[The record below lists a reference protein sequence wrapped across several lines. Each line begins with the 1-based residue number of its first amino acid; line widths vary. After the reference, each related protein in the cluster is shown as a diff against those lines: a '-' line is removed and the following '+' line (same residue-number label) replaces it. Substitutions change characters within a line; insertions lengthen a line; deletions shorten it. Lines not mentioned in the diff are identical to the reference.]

1 MPKREPV
8 PMTEVLSWLLENH
21 PTLHAECE
29 VQKDWLWLY
38 TDLRGDPNK
47 AARESIKEY
56 GFRFCAG
63 GHTLPSGKQAH
74 WAHSCEHPISFHRK
88 KKAGANKPQSDSAT
102 DDELA
107 VLLA

>member
-1 MPKREPV
+1 MPKELR

-21 PTLHAECE
+21 PQLHEGCE
-29 VQKDWLWLY
+29 LDRSWIWLDF
-38 TDLRGDPNK
+38 DLRGDTNK
-47 AARESIKEY
+47 AARESIKAY
-56 GFRFCAG
+56 GFRFCKN
-63 GHTLPSGKQAH
+63 GHTLPNGKIAH

-88 KKAGANKPQSDSAT
+88 KKVAAGKSPSETAT